1 MSIAKHLAETKLSA
15 RVFKNDWLNLTVAGA
30 ARVILLAAASL
41 LLWALIPGAL
51 GWHVTT
57 TMSGS
62 MEPKVM
68 TGDVVVSM
76 PYDGDKVMTGQV
88 ILAPD
93 PAKPDHLRFHRV
105 LKPGPNGTVITKGDN
120 NAQADS
126 DPTKRS
132 AIVGVGV
139 IRIPGLGLP
148 ALWMQQHQWLPLGVA
163 LLGLPLLFLLSSRD
177 RYLRHQLEAARRE
190 EAVSLGKN
198 PDPFY
203 VRALKQVTPTRVHHA
218 GPHLKAGAS
227 IALVLVLVGSTVT
240 LRGSDSGFASIDQNT
255 GNLTTTPSVWDCWN
269 QGTAAI
275 YYGFNDASTSV
286 TDVTNAGT
294 NAAANGIITGAANT
308 KTGSNCTTTSAG
320 TGSPFLN
327 LDGSTSSRLYSD
339 TSIATR
345 SQGVAV
351 AFKTSTKRAVV
362 LAALSDTRGN
372 NTAANTWASIS
383 LDADGTY
390 TTSVAFE
397 NTSGANSCTSFAGST
412 VLTDNKWHYLSAGR
426 TSTTSSQR
434 VDVYLDG
441 VSQQSVISSQTT
453 GALLKMAAGSTKS
466 YTGWLRSGYSQGTTG
481 TCSDSTH
488 TARYLGAIDEIAS
501 PDYGSSEPGLH

>member
-126 DPTKRS
+126 DPIKRS

-148 ALWMQQHQWLPLGVA
+148 ALWMQQHQWMPLGAA
-163 LLGLPLLFLLSSRD
+163 LLGLPLLFLLSGRD
-177 RYLRHQLEAARRE
+177 RYLRQQLEAARRE

-198 PDPFY
+198 PDPLY
-203 VRALKQVTPTRVHHA
+203 VRALKRFTPERFHNS
-218 GPHLKAGAS
+218 GPQLKAVTA
-227 IALVLVLVGSTVT
+227 ITLVVVLVGGAIT
-240 LRGSDSGFASIDQNT
+240 LRGSESGFSSIDENP
-255 GNLTTTPSVWDCWN
+255 NNVTTTPTEWSCWKPAN
-269 QGTAAI
+269 NNTGI
-275 YYGFNDASTSV
+275 YYTFNDNKADVAT
-286 TDVTNAGT
+286 VTNSINPGS
-294 NAAANGIITGAANT
+294 NDGIITGAANT
-308 KTGSNCTTTSAG
+308 KAGSNCTSTSAG
-320 TGSPFLN
+320 TGSPYLN
-327 LDGSTSSRLYSD
+327 LDGSTSSRIYSD
-339 TSIATR
+339 ASYTTR
-345 SQGVAV
+345 NQGLSVAI
-351 AFKTSTKRAVV
+351 KTTTKRATMLVG
-362 LAALSDTRGN
+362 LTDTRGN
-372 NTAANTWASIS
+372 NAATNTWAAIY
-383 LDADGTY
+383 LETDGTV
-390 TTSVAFE
+390 TFAISAD
-397 NTSGANSCTSFAGST
+397 NTSGAKSCYKFPDTT
-412 VLTDNKWHYLSAGR
+412 VVTDGKWHYLSVSHSASA
-426 TSTTSSQR
+426 TSQKVTTW
-434 VDVYLDG
+434 VD
-441 VSQQSVISSQTT
+441 
-453 GALLKMAAGSTKS
+453 GALASTQNSGVGFSTLKAGSTTTYPGYLRAGFS
-466 YTGWLRSGYSQGTTG
+466 QANTGV
-481 TCSDSTH
+481 CSDSTH
-488 TARYLGAIDEIAS
+488 TARYLGAIDEIATS
-501 PDYGSSEPGLH
+501 DYDLQEPGLH